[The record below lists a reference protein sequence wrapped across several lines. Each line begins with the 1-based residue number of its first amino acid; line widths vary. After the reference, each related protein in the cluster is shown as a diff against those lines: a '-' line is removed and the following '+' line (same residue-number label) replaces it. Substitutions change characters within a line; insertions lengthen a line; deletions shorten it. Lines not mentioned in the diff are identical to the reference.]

1 MKKLVTRLSVAVI
14 AMILLLSSL
23 TGCLSFDLALRPTR
37 TVSAEELVN
46 NASLYSTRSVMML
59 NVTYKTGMLDI
70 GKSYIGSAV
79 IFKNETVYYYTL
91 TCAHCVDLGD
101 GRINHTIEAMD
112 AFGNVYDAQ
121 LYAIDA
127 ELDLACICF
136 RVSDTSIDLRAV
148 DLAERV
154 SDVGETVI
162 CIGSPH
168 GQPHVVTI
176 GEVLGYT
183 ETTLTDFRVIT
194 HSALIGGGSSGGA
207 LLNSE
212 LELIGINFAGN
223 DDQEYSNGYA
233 IPIDRVREF
242 LTQNGL
248 I

>member
-1 MKKLVTRLSVAVI
+1 
-14 AMILLLSSL
+14 MILLLSSL

-46 NASLYSTRSVMML
+46 NASLYSTRSALTL
-59 NVTYKTGMLDI
+59 NVTYRNGAF
-70 GKSYIGSAV
+70 GNSAVYIGSAV
-79 IFKNETVYYYTL
+79 IFKYDAIYYAL
-91 TCAHCVDLGD
+91 TCAHCVDGEE
-101 GRINHTIEAMD
+101 GYRYRTIEAMD

-162 CIGSPH
+162 SIGSPH
-168 GQPHVVTI
+168 GQSHVVTI